1 MAQSAIRLVY
11 WAPRVLGIAFVIFLS
26 LFALDVF
33 DEGLGFWQTL
43 AALGMHLIPSGIL
56 VITLVLAWR
65 WEWIG
70 AAVFGVAGTLYTIWA
85 WRHPNWVMLIAGPLF
100 VVAAL
105 FIMSWINRA
114 QFRALAGHS

>member
-43 AALGMHLIPSGIL
+43 AALGMHLIPSFIL

-70 AAVFGVAGTLYTIWA
+70 TAVFGAAGVLYTIWA
-85 WRHPNWVMLIAGPLF
+85 WRHPNWVLFIAGPLF

-105 FIMSWINRA
+105 FIMSWISRA
-114 QFRALAGHS
+114 QFRTVTHQ

>member
-11 WAPRVLGIAFVIFLS
+11 WAPRALGIALVIFLS

-33 DEGLGFWQTL
+33 DEGLGFRQTL
-43 AALGMHLIPSGIL
+43 AALGMHLIPSGVL

-70 AAVFGVAGTLYTIWA
+70 AAVFGAAGTLYTIWA
-85 WRHPNWVMLIAGPLF
+85 WRHPNWVMLIGGPLF

-114 QFRALAGHS
+114 QFRAVTHH